1 MSLFAPQLSQ
11 ILSDEKFSVNDK
23 LTIQKFHDTAVIR
36 IQKIFD
42 NEVYR
47 KQLIH
52 TIRGLPEDGGNLIDF
67 SPWRILNFDSYFIL
81 LNAGSFF
88 VTCGLERGISTIQ
101 SLYQDVLDDINLPR
115 KELKKGEDALI
126 NALYVCILDILKLK
140 LSTADLKYPT
150 IDEFFK
156 VYGEEFKY
164 ESENEKFLLWET
176 ANWMQV
182 LFKITTARKN
192 TGLTIQVVP
201 KVVEGW
207 KGESLLQR
215 NEII

>member
-23 LTIQKFHDTAVIR
+23 LTIQKFHDTASSR

-42 NEVYR
+42 NENY
-47 KQLIH
+47 KKLLID
-52 TIRGLPEDGGNLIDF
+52 TIRGLPED
-67 SPWRILNFDSYFIL
+67 
-81 LNAGSFF
+81 GSFF

-140 LSTADLKYPT
+140 LTTADLKYPT
-150 IDEFFK
+150 IDDFLK

-207 KGESLLQR
+207 KVKYITGSGMK
-215 NEII
+215 

>member
-67 SPWRILNFDSYFIL
+67 SP
-81 LNAGSFF
+81 
-88 VTCGLERGISTIQ
+88 
-101 SLYQDVLDDINLPR
+101 
-115 KELKKGEDALI
+115 
-126 NALYVCILDILKLK
+126 
-140 LSTADLKYPT
+140 
-150 IDEFFK
+150 
-156 VYGEEFKY
+156 
-164 ESENEKFLLWET
+164 
-176 ANWMQV
+176 
-182 LFKITTARKN
+182 
-192 TGLTIQVVP
+192 
-201 KVVEGW
+201 
-207 KGESLLQR
+207 
-215 NEII
+215 